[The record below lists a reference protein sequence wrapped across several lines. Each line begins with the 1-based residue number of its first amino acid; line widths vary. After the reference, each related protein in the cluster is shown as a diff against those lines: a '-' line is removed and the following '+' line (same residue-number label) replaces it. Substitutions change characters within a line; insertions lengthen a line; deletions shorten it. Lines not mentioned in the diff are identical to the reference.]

1 MQGDKLVHEILEQQR
16 QMNAALQKNNEN
28 LVEQV
33 RRLTEQV
40 SFLTQKLYG
49 RKSEKTSDLMD
60 GQQLIPGVFNE
71 AEITA
76 DTVVA
81 EPEILEKPLR
91 RTRAGYSRKDA
102 FANLPVEE
110 IHCQVDAADRV
121 CPDCGSE
128 LVSIGQKLI
137 RQELHYIPAKL
148 SIQNIYAESY
158 ECRPCRKA
166 GKPAILQART
176 PEPVLQHSYASA
188 STIAWTIYQ
197 KYVQAVPLY
206 RQEKD
211 WKAMGA
217 DVVNRQ
223 VLSNWILKTT
233 QEWLQPV
240 VEYMSQIQ
248 KQDRYLHM
256 DETPLQVLKEPG
268 RSDKTKSHMW
278 VIASSEHAQKPVR
291 IFHYAPGRGGKY
303 AKDYLSGFTGYLH
316 TDGYSGYN
324 GLTDIKRCQCWA
336 HVRRGFADCLKGKSD
351 SERQDTLA
359 AQGLAYCNKLF
370 ELEQKFK
377 TMPAEHR
384 HKARLSESKPVLEAF
399 WTWAEDA
406 LTRVLPKT
414 RIGTAIQYALAR
426 KNDLETFLEDGYC
439 AISNNP
445 AKNSI
450 LPFTVGRKN
459 WLFAGS
465 PAGAHASACVY
476 SLIETA
482 KANGIE
488 PYAYLNTLLMLI
500 PGSDYRKNTTMME
513 QLMPWHEF
521 MQVLRDKK
529 SQADSVAVYTSIA

>member
-1 MQGDKLVHEILEQQR
+1 MQGEKLLLELLEQQK
-16 QMNAALQKNNEN
+16 QLNAALQKNNEN

-33 RRLTEQV
+33 RRLTEQIA
-40 SFLTQKLYG
+40 FLTQKLYG

-60 GQQLIPGVFNE
+60 GQQLIPGIFNE
-71 AEITA
+71 VEATA
-76 DTVVA
+76 DPSVT
-81 EPEILEKPLR
+81 EPEILEQPLR
-91 RTRAGYSRKDA
+91 RTRAGYTRREA
-102 FANLPVEE
+102 FANLPIEE
-110 IHCQVDAADRV
+110 IHCKVDTADRI

-166 GKPAILQART
+166 GKPSILQAKT

-206 RQEKD
+206 RREKD

-223 VLSNWILKTT
+223 VLSNWILKSTE
-233 QEWLQPV
+233 EWLEPV

-248 KQDRYLHM
+248 KQDHHLHM

-278 VIASSEHAQKPVR
+278 VIASGEHSRKPVR

-324 GLTDIKRCQCWA
+324 GLADVKRCQCWA

-377 TMPAEHR
+377 TMSAENR
-384 HKARLSESKPVLEAF
+384 QKARLSQTKPVLEAF

-406 LTRVLPKT
+406 LTGVLPKT

-426 KNDLETFLEDGYC
+426 KSDLETFLEDGNC

-445 AKNSI
+445 AENSI
-450 LPFTVGRKN
+450 RPFTVGRKN

-500 PGSDYRKNTTMME
+500 PGSDYRKNPATME

-521 MQVLRDKK
+521 MQVLRGKK
-529 SQADSVAVYTSIA
+529 SQADNVAVNTSIA

>member
-1 MQGDKLVHEILEQQR
+1 MQGDKLFLEILEQQK
-16 QMNAALQKNNEN
+16 QVNAALQKNNEN

-40 SFLTQKLYG
+40 AFLTQKLYG
-49 RKSEKTSDLMD
+49 RKSEKTADLMD
-60 GQQLIPGVFNE
+60 GQQLIPGIFNE

-76 DTVVA
+76 DAAVA

-91 RTRAGYSRKDA
+91 RTRAGYARKDA
-102 FANLPVEE
+102 FASLPVEE

-217 DVVNRQ
+217 DVVDRQ
-223 VLSNWILKTT
+223 VLSNWILKATE
-233 QEWLQPV
+233 EWLQPV

-256 DETPLQVLKEPG
+256 DETTLQVLKEPG

-278 VIASSEHAQKPVR
+278 VIASSEHAKKPVR

-377 TMPAEHR
+377 AMPAENR
-384 HKARLSESKPVLEAF
+384 QKARLSETKPVLAAF
-399 WTWAEDA
+399 WNWAEETLA
-406 LTRVLPKT
+406 RVLPKT

-426 KNDLETFLEDGYC
+426 KNDLETFLEDGNC

-445 AKNSI
+445 AENSI
-450 LPFTVGRKN
+450 RPFTVGRKN

-500 PGSDYRKNTTMME
+500 PGNDYRKNPAMME

-529 SQADSVAVYTSIA
+529 IHADSSVNTSIA